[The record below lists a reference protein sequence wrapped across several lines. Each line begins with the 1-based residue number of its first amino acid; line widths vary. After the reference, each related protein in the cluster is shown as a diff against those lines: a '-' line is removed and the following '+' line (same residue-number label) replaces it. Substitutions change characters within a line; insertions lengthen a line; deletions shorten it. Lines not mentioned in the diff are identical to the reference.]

1 MAISKDLLIIG
12 LLNPRLIKS
21 PKLLPVLDFRVEFGD
36 TFDGERV
43 RGLYTVCED
52 ITLFVSRLPMTLTK
66 PKTHFLGLFL
76 SLQMSQSE
84 PSEHQPVY
92 QLQSTGPTDRLTLA
106 TSRERYR

>member
-12 LLNPRLIKS
+12 LLDPRLVES

-36 TFDGERV
+36 TFDSERV

-52 ITLFVSRLPMTLTK
+52 ITLFVSLLPTRTK
-66 PKTHFLGLFL
+66 TKTHFLGLFL